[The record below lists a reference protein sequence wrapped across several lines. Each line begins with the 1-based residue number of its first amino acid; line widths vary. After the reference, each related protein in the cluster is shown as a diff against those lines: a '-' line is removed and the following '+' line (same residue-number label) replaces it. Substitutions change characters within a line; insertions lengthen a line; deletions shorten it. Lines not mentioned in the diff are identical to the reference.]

1 MRKQLTRIAFI
12 GLIAVLLLSGCD
24 LLGGNA
30 TQDWKIFAIEEEPD
44 IDIQFPLPPEW
55 QVDYAP
61 SVQEIGQWEI
71 ALVPPRCAEDQEQDY
86 ADNCVSLTVKIKEI
100 SDFNKN
106 EFLSFASQSITLNQS
121 GDEATIMMGQ
131 NTFEAGDVTIQ
142 RFNHKV
148 FIGEQEIQM
157 SIFFFE
163 TDSAYYTFI
172 TELPYDQR
180 EGDVAEQFD
189 LILNNLEELD

>member
-1 MRKQLTRIAFI
+1 MRKQLTRTAFI
-12 GLIAVLLLSGCD
+12 GLIALLLLSGCD
-24 LLGGNA
+24 LLGSSA
-30 TQDWKIFAIEEEPD
+30 TQDWKMFAIEEEPD

-71 ALVPPRCAEDQEQDY
+71 ALVPPRCAEDQETDF
-86 ADNCVSLTVKIKEI
+86 ADNCVSLTVTIKGI
-100 SDFNKN
+100 SDFDKN
-106 EFLSFASQSITLNQS
+106 EFLTFASQNITLNQS
-121 GDEATIMMGQ
+121 GDEETIMMGQ
-131 NTFEAGDVTIQ
+131 NTFEVADLTVQ

-148 FIGEQEIQM
+148 FIGEEEIQM

-172 TELPYDQR
+172 TELPYDER
-180 EGDVAEQFD
+180 EGEVAEQFD
-189 LILNNLEELD
+189 LLLNNLEELD